1 MVEWLGQALL
11 RSPTRHVPGL
21 RESPAHYRFALVRVL
36 RDCRELV
43 SWSEGP
49 RVMTRA
55 QAEERFQ
62 QIIPSVSVVQEP
74 GEGLELRMVRG
85 TSIDATKVFVGRP
98 PGCATIIGTDSG
110 ELGQVTLR
118 SPSRMINVP
127 LTLVPDV
134 RRPPMLREPPGQWT
148 FQIKVGTQLMG
159 TCGPALME
167 KTAAQNSANF
177 LYSSVTL
184 GGSVEGCSSVLLK
197 AREVYQRIHQPVTIA
212 AYRNGAYR
220 FTWPPTKESFRS
232 QVVAGTSEE
241 DGVPV
246 QWLGQVTLKSPT
258 FARPG
263 VPLVTS
269 IAPTY
274 MRPHLTEPPGQF
286 TFRVIIDGSTV
297 LTCGPRRLDT
307 TAARRSAQELLY
319 NIAIGEVS
327 TPEGVILVGTS
338 ATVCTLDQT
347 EQARTIWRRSS
358 SRVLEI
364 RASRNGVYRFTTGA
378 HTKGTPIL
386 LPSYGFS
393 LSGVPE
399 NSVPEEDGALGQV
412 SAPITAGVFNLDLF
426 TMQVLVN
433 EVLTNPRNNL
443 PAIRDDGILDQA
455 TCDRL
460 LEIATGTFGQPDSQL
475 ADLVLAHPELND
487 LCRGQRPLPPPPPP
501 EEVPQNPFE
510 QCFVNFGE
518 TSNAIRSVQKR
529 INAELSTRGYLPIP
543 EDGVWNSITCGALY
557 FLTLTQ
563 GVVAEGPGSP
573 FDIPECPGGM
583 TVPTTC
589 PDRVV
594 PTRVAAATG
603 GTGGGGIGAGGL
615 LLLAGA
621 AIAGIWALTQVS
633 A

>member
-1 MVEWLGQALL
+1 MIEWLGQATL
-11 RSPTRHVPGL
+11 RSPRRAASL
-21 RESPAHYRFALVRVL
+21 REPPASYRFVLVRVL

-49 RVMTRA
+49 RFMTRA
-55 QAEERFQ
+55 QAEARFQ
-62 QIIPSVSVVQEP
+62 QIISNVSVVEEP
-74 GEGLELRMVRG
+74 GEGLELRMQRG
-85 TSIDATKVFVGRP
+85 TAITATKVFVGRP
-98 PGCATIIGTDSG
+98 PGCATIIGTAEG

-118 SPSRMINVP
+118 SPNQLYMPLSRP
-127 LTLVPDV
+127 TPS
-134 RRPPMLREPPGQWT
+134 LREPPGQWS

-177 LYSSVTL
+177 LYSSVAL

-197 AREVYQRIHQPVTIA
+197 AREIYQRIHQPVTIA

-241 DGVPV
+241 DGAPV

-307 TAARRSAQELLY
+307 AAARRSAQELLY
-319 NIAIGEVS
+319 NIAVGVS
-327 TPEGVILVGTS
+327 TPEGTALVGTA

-347 EQARTIWRRSS
+347 EQARTIWRRSN

-399 NSVPEEDGALGQV
+399 NSVPEEDGALGQA
-412 SAPITAGVFNLDLF
+412 SAPVIPGTFNLDLF

-433 EVLTNPRNNL
+433 EVLARNNL
-443 PAIRDDGILDQA
+443 PAVRDDGVLDQA

-460 LEIATGTFGQPDSQL
+460 LQIARNELGTVDPQL
-475 ADLVLAHPELND
+475 ADLVLAHPELNN
-487 LCRGQRPLPPPPPP
+487 LCRGVSPLPPPPPP
-501 EEVPQNPFE
+501 QAPPENPFE
-510 QCFVNFGE
+510 QCVVQFGAV
-518 TSNAIRSVQKR
+518 SDAVRSVQRR
-529 INAELSTRGYLPIP
+529 INGELSARGYVPIP
-543 EDGVWNSITCGALY
+543 VDGTWNSVTCGALY
-557 FLTLTQ
+557 FLTLVQ
-563 GVVAEGPGSP
+563 GVPAEGPGSP

-589 PDRVV
+589 PDRVT
-594 PTRVAAATG
+594 PSRVGAST
-603 GTGGGGIGAGGL
+603 TTSKGGIGAGGL
-615 LLLAGA
+615 FLLAA
-621 AIAGIWALTQVS
+621 AALGGIYLVTQV